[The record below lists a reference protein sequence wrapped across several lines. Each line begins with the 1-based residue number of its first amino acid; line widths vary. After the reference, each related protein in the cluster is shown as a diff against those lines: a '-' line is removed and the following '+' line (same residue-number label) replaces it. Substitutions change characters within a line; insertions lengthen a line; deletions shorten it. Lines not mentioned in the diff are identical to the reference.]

1 MNRNSKVVRTTRETV
16 SLETLQTK
24 LPKECWEAVEKS
36 LTDTPK
42 KELSDDVY
50 QRYFQAPMTEPLT
63 EQEVGEVFETIG
75 SELVKGH
82 YSTEQL
88 RSFIVKEPT
97 SKKRR

>member
-1 MNRNSKVVRTTRETV
+1 MNRNSKVIRTTRETV
-16 SLETLQTK
+16 SLETLQSK
-24 LPKECWEAVEKS
+24 LPKQCWNAVEKS
-36 LTDTPK
+36 LIDTPK

-50 QRYFQAPMTEPLT
+50 QQYFQATPTTPLS
-63 EQEVGEVFETIG
+63 EQEVEEVFETIG
-75 SELVKGH
+75 SDLVKGH